1 MKKSNRSF
9 LIVLAVVIVIVAIG
23 IFASRSSAPGSP
35 ASAPAASS
43 TSPLSAASS
52 SAATGTASSS
62 GKGGATITFDRFFQG
77 SSFTF
82 SYPTSWS
89 IFSAAPLAMTNFN
102 GQYGPNNTIPAGG
115 AEIDVVTTT
124 VYGNLQSIMDTEL
137 MGAQNITKSLV
148 AVDGASCQEA
158 RYETAHAGDPTTAT
172 IALYCPR
179 NTELWKIY
187 LAYRANDPSSAAI
200 LSDFHEVLNTIKFI
214 P

>member
-23 IFASRSSAPGSP
+23 IFASRRSP
-35 ASAPAASS
+35 APAVPSSAPAA
-43 TSPLSAASS
+43 TGTAASS
-52 SAATGTASSS
+52 GAATGTASSS
-62 GKGGATITFDRFFQG
+62 EKPGATITFDRFYQG

-82 SYPTSWS
+82 SYPPSWS
-89 IFSAAPLAMTNFN
+89 VLAAAPFAMTNFN

-124 VYGNLQSIMDTEL
+124 VYGNLQGIMDTEL
-137 MGAQNITKSLV
+137 MGAQNLVTSLV
-148 AVDGASCQEA
+148 TVGGVSCREA
-158 RYETAHAGDPTTAT
+158 RYDTSHSGSPTTAT
-172 IALYCPR
+172 VALYCPR

-187 LAYRANDPSSAAI
+187 LAYRANDPSSTAL
-200 LSDFHEVLNTIKFI
+200 LSDFHEVLTTIKFI